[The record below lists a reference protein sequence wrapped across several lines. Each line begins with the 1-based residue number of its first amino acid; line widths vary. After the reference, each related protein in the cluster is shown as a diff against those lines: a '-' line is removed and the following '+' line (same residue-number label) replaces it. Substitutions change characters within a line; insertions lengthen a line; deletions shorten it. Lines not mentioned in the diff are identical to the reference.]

1 MLSFHQDFEDSKIEI
16 EFYFK
21 FIEKIESGGITLNA
35 LKESTEDSIDLV
47 LPKILKANAF
57 IMLYNLVES
66 TIKNEL
72 WEIFETIKGGNIPY
86 TELRLEIKKMVLLRK
101 TKFDFKTKDETV
113 AVQVI
118 QIIEKALSDFS
129 EYFPKNKKYIHFEA
143 GNLNIEKIKDTFVS
157 YGLNPIH
164 KNHENQEE
172 AFKITLRNRNN
183 LAHGDQT
190 FGECG
195 RNYSYQELNNLK
207 TQIFEYLGRT
217 LIEVEDFI
225 DNQRY
230 KQLYIA

>member
-1 MLSFHQDFEDSKIEI
+1 MLSFHQDFEDSKKEV
-16 EFYFK
+16 EYYFR
-21 FIEKIESGGITLNA
+21 FIEKIESGGVTLTA
-35 LKESTEDSIDLV
+35 LKDSTDDSIDLE

-66 TIKNEL
+66 TVKNEL
-72 WEIFETIKGGNIPY
+72 WEIFETIKGGNVPY
-86 TELRLEIKKMVLLRK
+86 ADLKLEIKKVVLLRK

-113 AVQVI
+113 AAQVI

-129 EYFPKNKKYIHFEA
+129 EYFPKNKKSIHFEA
-143 GNLNIEKIKDTFVS
+143 GNLNIEKIKDTFKS

-164 KNHENQEE
+164 KNHDNQED

-190 FGECG
+190 FGDCG
-195 RNYSYQELNNLK
+195 RNYSFLELNSHK
-207 TQIFEYLGRT
+207 TEIFEYLERS

-225 DNQRY
+225 NNQRY
-230 KQLYIA
+230 KL